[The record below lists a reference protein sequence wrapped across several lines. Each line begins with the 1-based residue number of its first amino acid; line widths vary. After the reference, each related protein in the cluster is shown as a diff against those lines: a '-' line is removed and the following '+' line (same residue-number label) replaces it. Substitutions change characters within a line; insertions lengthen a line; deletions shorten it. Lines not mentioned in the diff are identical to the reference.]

1 MSQRIHLGRALAL
14 CLAIGLAG
22 GCDTATDDG
31 TKTGTGGGPGVT
43 IDAGSGGTDASIA
56 ADAVTTADV
65 TPDVPEAQPDASA
78 DPDVATPE
86 DVSGV
91 SPLALVF
98 YEPKPEELAAYPQC
112 TADDLTLTVYGN
124 KVAALELGNGGYDGE
139 GLDVDGS
146 ALTCA
151 PADDCSDG
159 VDNQLGTL
167 GAIVNGSLVDSLDS
181 GVIMLALSFEGF
193 ATGGVG
199 EPFTLKM
206 FTVRIDPS
214 DEDCDWQKDECLYD
228 VRADSFDEDCHPLM
242 MFDNAV
248 IAESGAFT
256 AGGPEAQF
264 ILSVPLF
271 GLTVQVPVYKARIE
285 AMAVTEAGLV
295 HGVEGI
301 IGGAV
306 PKVKLMDAI
315 DVIPDEEF
323 AATGYNKDFIKN
335 TLGSIVEDDI
345 DTDGDGTGDAA
356 SIGIRFKAIPGKLVG
371 LEIPA
376 SP

>member
-1 MSQRIHLGRALAL
+1 MSQRIHLGRVLAL
-14 CLAIGLAG
+14 CLATGLAM
-22 GCDTATDDG
+22 GCDIATDNG
-31 TKTGTGGGPGVT
+31 TKASTGGGPGVT
-43 IDAGSGGTDASIA
+43 IDAAGGG
-56 ADAVTTADV
+56 ADATAGADIAITEDV
-65 TPDVPEAQPDASA
+65 VSDVQGAQPDVAVA
-78 DPDVATPE
+78 PDATT
-86 DVSGV
+86 DDAGGV
-91 SPLALVF
+91 SPLALVL

-112 TADDLTLTVYGN
+112 TPENLTLTVYGN
-124 KVAALELGNGGYDGE
+124 KVASLVLGNGGYEGE

-151 PADDCSDG
+151 PADNCADG

-181 GVIMLALSFEGF
+181 GVIMLALEFAGF
-193 ATGGVG
+193 ATGGFG

-206 FTVRIDPS
+206 YTVRIDPS

-228 VRADSFDEDCHPLM
+228 VRADSFDEECHPLM

-248 IAESGAFT
+248 ISKDGSFT
-256 AGGPEAQF
+256 AGGPDAQF

-285 AMAVTEAGLV
+285 ASVVTEAGLV
-295 HGVEGI
+295 HSVEGL

-323 AATGYNKDFIKN
+323 EATGYNKDFIKN

-345 DTDGDGTGDAA
+345 DTDGDGMGDAA
-356 SIGIRFKAIPGKLVG
+356 SIGIRFKAIQGKLVG